1 MTLAMNVTDA
11 ATDPGRPPSLR
22 SAAAYRAARRHSLFV
37 RFLRI
42 AIPIGALASFSAFI
56 VWPFINPFPGAGVTV
71 GNVKMDGTRIMME
84 SPRLAGHRKDNKP
97 YEVTA
102 ASALQDI
109 RVPNVIELVEMKA
122 RLVNTNDAVLNLT
135 AKRAVFDTQKEQ
147 LQLRE
152 DVKVVTEN
160 GQEAQMRSAD
170 VDFKAGTVRSREGVT
185 VRLPDMSV
193 SAEALDITE
202 SGGKIAF
209 VGRVRALI
217 DDKDSAARAS
227 KAQPQSSTPAAQP
240 RSAPAQPPAS
250 APADPAPRDARGVT
264 LIDPATGRALP
275 RSAP

>member
-1 MTLAMNVTDA
+1 MTMTMNDA
-11 ATDPGRPPSLR
+11 DARTSQGRPPGVR
-22 SAAAYRAARRHSLFV
+22 SAAAYRAARRHSFFV
-37 RFLRI
+37 RLLRV
-42 AIPIGALASFSAFI
+42 AIPIGTLVSFGAFI
-56 VWPFINPFPGAGVTV
+56 IWPFINPFPGAGVSV
-71 GNVKMDGTRIMME
+71 GSVKMDGTRIIME

-109 RVPNVIELVEMKA
+109 RTPHVIELVEMKA
-122 RLVNTNDAVLNLT
+122 RLVNTNDAVLKLT
-135 AKRAVFDTQKEQ
+135 ARRAVFDTQKEQ

-193 SAEALDITE
+193 SAESLDITD

-209 VGRVRALI
+209 IGRVRALI
-217 DDKDSAARAS
+217 DDKDSAAKAS
-227 KAQPQSSTPAAQP
+227 KVQPQLPAPTEQP
-240 RSAPAQPPAS
+240 LLAPTLSPAS
-250 APADPAPRDARGVT
+250 ALA
-264 LIDPATGRALP
+264 DPATGRAMP
-275 RSAP
+275 RSTP